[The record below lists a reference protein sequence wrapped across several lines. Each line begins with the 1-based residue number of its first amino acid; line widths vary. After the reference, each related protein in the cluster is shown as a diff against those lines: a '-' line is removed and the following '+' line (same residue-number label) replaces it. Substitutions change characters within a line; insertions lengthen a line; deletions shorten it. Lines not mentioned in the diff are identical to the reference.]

1 MDLILIGNII
11 LIICLVILGVS
22 LYYLI
27 EKVSRTL
34 ISEEDR
40 CEVEHA
46 AKKDRRCK
54 GPGMH
59 FIFSKQSKSHKKR
72 GKVRSG
78 KQSVTHSFVR

>member
-34 ISEEDR
+34 QPSKDR

-46 AKKDRRCK
+46 EEKNGRGKDSCL
-54 GPGMH
+54 H
-59 FIFSKQSKSHKKR
+59 FFLSKQPESHKKR
-72 GKVRSG
+72 GKVCTG
-78 KQSVTHSFVR
+78 KQSVAHGLIR